1 MTMDKGNETQQIIG
15 RKRGAVRPQRPVIH
29 KSKIIPAAAVES
41 LQGKVRVIGGD
52 TNDFNQKSPP
62 SIIIDK
68 VNDQISKIVVKCPCG
83 RHAELRCEYEK

>member
-1 MTMDKGNETQQIIG
+1 MDQGKDRQVIIG
-15 RKRGAVRPQRPVIH
+15 RKRGPTRSQRPATH
-29 KSKIIPAAAVES
+29 KSKIIPAAEVES
-41 LQGKVRVIGGD
+41 LQGKVRIIGGD
-52 TNDFNQKSPP
+52 TSDFNQKTPP